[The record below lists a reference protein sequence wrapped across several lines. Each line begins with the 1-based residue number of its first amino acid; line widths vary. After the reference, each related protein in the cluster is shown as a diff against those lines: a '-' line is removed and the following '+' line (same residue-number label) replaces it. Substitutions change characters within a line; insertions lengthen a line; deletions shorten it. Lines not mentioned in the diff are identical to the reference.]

1 MKDRKTQEAKQ
12 EPQPVNWPQW
22 MRSGLCALLIT
33 SAQPAFGSLN
43 AQNVITMSFR
53 NATVEQVLDRIE
65 QDTDYTFLYSD
76 QMVDRNRKVSIQVES
91 QSLEETL
98 QLLFAGTNIRYR
110 IVDHQVI
117 LSGANSSV
125 AQQTKQVKGVIQ
137 DASGS
142 PLIGANVIVKGTTIG
157 TITDFDGKFT
167 LDAPANATLVVTYI
181 GYVTQEVRV
190 DGRNVMNIVLKEDS
204 EALDEVVV
212 IGYGS
217 ARKGDLTGPI
227 SSIKGASLTER
238 ST

>member
-1 MKDRKTQEAKQ
+1 MKDGKTQEAKQ
-12 EPQPVNWPQW
+12 EPQPANWPQW

-76 QMVDRNRKVSIQVES
+76 QMVDRNRKVSINVES

-117 LSGANSSV
+117 LSGGGYFCRSADQ
-125 AQQTKQVKGVIQ
+125 AGEGCH
-137 DASGS
+137 SGC
-142 PLIGANVIVKGTTIG
+142 IRQ
-157 TITDFDGKFT
+157 
-167 LDAPANATLVVTYI
+167 PADWCQCDCEGNH
-181 GYVTQEVRV
+181 
-190 DGRNVMNIVLKEDS
+190 DRNHYRL
-204 EALDEVVV
+204 
-212 IGYGS
+212 
-217 ARKGDLTGPI
+217 
-227 SSIKGASLTER
+227 
-238 ST
+238 

>member
-1 MKDRKTQEAKQ
+1 MKDRKTHEAKQ

-76 QMVDRNRKVSIQVES
+76 QMVDRNRKVSINVES

-98 QLLFAGTNIRYR
+98 KLLFAGTNIRYR

-117 LSGANSSV
+117 LSGGGYFCRSADQ
-125 AQQTKQVKGVIQ
+125 AGEGCH
-137 DASGS
+137 SGC
-142 PLIGANVIVKGTTIG
+142 IRQ
-157 TITDFDGKFT
+157 
-167 LDAPANATLVVTYI
+167 PADWCQCDCEGNH
-181 GYVTQEVRV
+181 
-190 DGRNVMNIVLKEDS
+190 DRNHYRL
-204 EALDEVVV
+204 
-212 IGYGS
+212 
-217 ARKGDLTGPI
+217 
-227 SSIKGASLTER
+227 
-238 ST
+238 

>member
-1 MKDRKTQEAKQ
+1 MKDGKTQEAKQ

-76 QMVDRNRKVSIQVES
+76 QMVDRNRKVSINVES

-117 LSGANSSV
+117 LSG
-125 AQQTKQVKGVIQ
+125 GV
-137 DASGS
+137 
-142 PLIGANVIVKGTTIG
+142 L
-157 TITDFDGKFT
+157 
-167 LDAPANATLVVTYI
+167 L
-181 GYVTQEVRV
+181 
-190 DGRNVMNIVLKEDS
+190 
-204 EALDEVVV
+204 
-212 IGYGS
+212 
-217 ARKGDLTGPI
+217 
-227 SSIKGASLTER
+227 SLSR
-238 ST
+238 PSR